1 MNRFRWKTAPW
12 AALLLALS
20 AGAAAGQAAESP
32 APGAVTYKS
41 VYGKLESI
49 NKSQSAVIMVSD
61 AGERLVWRFDA
72 PVIAEAARVEV
83 GGRVIVIYRQT
94 RPNEKVVTAL
104 AFPGTAPAP
113 TYVNTTGSRVVLR
126 SGPAVG
132 GACGQPGAEPVNE
145 KAILAGGQTEITD
158 ACWCC
163 APAGET
169 CTPANESGLG
179 RALLVRCFK

>member
-1 MNRFRWKTAPW
+1 V
-12 AALLLALS
+12 LLALS
-20 AGAAAGQAAESP
+20 AGAPAGRASAQSP
-32 APGAVTYKS
+32 APEAATYKS
-41 VYGKLESI
+41 AYGRLESI
-49 NKSQSAVIMVSD
+49 NKSQSAVIMISD

-72 PVIAEAARVEV
+72 PVIAEAARFEV